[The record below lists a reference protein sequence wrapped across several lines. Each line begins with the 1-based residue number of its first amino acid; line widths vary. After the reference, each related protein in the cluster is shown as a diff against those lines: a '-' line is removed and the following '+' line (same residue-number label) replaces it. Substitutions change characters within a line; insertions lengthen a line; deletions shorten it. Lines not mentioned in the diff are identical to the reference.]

1 MARGR
6 GQYPHTLYPAHSQG
20 TRVHIALARSREPD
34 RAGTADDPLAEALA
48 RRGGEVSRPCWD
60 DPEVEWGDA
69 DLVLV
74 RTTWDYAQRR
84 DEFLAWVECVGGCTE
99 VLNPPQVLR
108 WNTHKGYL
116 LELEERGAPVVPTA
130 WLGRGD
136 RVEIAEV
143 LRARGWKRAVAK
155 PAIGVGGRGL
165 VRVEADRPQEHDE
178 ALRALLDAGDVLVQ
192 PYLEAVEERGEL
204 SVVVVNGEVSHAVR
218 KRPRPGEYRVQQ
230 ERGATHER
238 VEVDADTAALAR
250 WVVEA
255 TGHQL
260 LLARVDLIEDEM
272 GALQLVELEATE
284 PDLYLHLASD
294 GVERIADALLRR
306 RAATQGRDEEDQ

>member
-1 MARGR
+1 
-6 GQYPHTLYPAHSQG
+6 
-20 TRVHIALARSREPD
+20 VHIALVRSRAPD

-48 RRGGEVSRPCWD
+48 ARGVEVSRPCWD
-60 DPEVEWGDA
+60 DPEVDWERA
-69 DLVLV
+69 DLALV
-74 RTTWDYAQRR
+74 RTTWDYAERR
-84 DEFLAWVECVGGCTE
+84 EEFLAWVEGVGALVE

-108 WNTHKGYL
+108 WNTHKSYL

-136 RVEIAEV
+136 RVEVAEV
-143 LRARGWKRAVAK
+143 LQARGWRRAVAK

-165 VRVEADRPQEHDE
+165 VRVDAGRPQASAEDV
-178 ALRALLDAGDVLVQ
+178 RTLLDTGDVLVQ
-192 PYLEAVEERGEL
+192 PYLDTVEVGGEL
-204 SVVVVNGEVSHAVR
+204 SVVVADGEVTHAVR

-230 ERGATHER
+230 ERGATYER

-260 LLARVDLIEDEM
+260 LLARVDLIEDEV

-294 GVERIADALLRR
+294 GVERIADAVLRR
-306 RAATQGRDEEDQ
+306 VAATDGADEEEQ

>member
-1 MARGR
+1 M
-6 GQYPHTLYPAHSQG
+6 
-20 TRVHIALARSREPD
+20 HIALARSRAPD
-34 RAGTADDPLAEALA
+34 RAGTADDPLAEVLGC
-48 RRGGEVSRPCWD
+48 RGVEVSRPCWD
-60 DPEVEWGDA
+60 DPEVDWSRA

-74 RTTWDYAQRR
+74 RTTWDYAERR
-84 DEFLAWVECVGGCTE
+84 DEFLAWAQRVGERVEVR
-99 VLNPPQVLR
+99 NSPPVLR
-108 WNTHKGYL
+108 WNTHKSYL

-130 WLGRGD
+130 WLGCGD
-136 RVEIAEV
+136 RVEVAEV
-143 LRARGWKRAVAK
+143 LQARGWRRAVAK

-165 VRVEADRPQEHDE
+165 VRVDADRPQESDE
-178 ALRALLDAGDVLVQ
+178 ALRTLLDAGDVLVQ

-204 SVVVVNGEVSHAVR
+204 SVVVVDGEVTHAVR

-255 TGHQL
+255 TGQQL
-260 LLARVDLIEDEM
+260 LLARVDLIEDEV

-306 RAATQGRDEEDQ
+306 EAATDGPDEENQ

>member
-1 MARGR
+1 
-6 GQYPHTLYPAHSQG
+6 
-20 TRVHIALARSREPD
+20 VHIALVRSRAPD
-34 RAGTADDPLAEALA
+34 RAATADDPLAEVLA
-48 RRGGEVSRPCWD
+48 RRGVEVSRPCWD
-60 DPEVEWGDA
+60 DPEVDWQRA
-69 DLVLV
+69 DLAVV
-74 RTTWDYAQRR
+74 RTTWDYAERR
-84 DEFLAWVECVGGCTE
+84 DEFLGWVERAGEDVE

-136 RVEIAEV
+136 RVDVTEV
-143 LRARGWKRAVAK
+143 LRARGWSRAVAK

-165 VRVEADRPQEHDE
+165 VRVDADRPQEHDE
-178 ALRALLDAGDVLVQ
+178 ALRTLLDAGDVLVQ
-192 PYLEAVEERGEL
+192 PYLEAVEECGEL
-204 SVVVVNGEVSHAVR
+204 SVVVVDGEVSHAVR

-260 LLARVDLIEDEM
+260 LLARVDLIEDEV

-306 RAATQGRDEEDQ
+306 GAATDGPDEENQ